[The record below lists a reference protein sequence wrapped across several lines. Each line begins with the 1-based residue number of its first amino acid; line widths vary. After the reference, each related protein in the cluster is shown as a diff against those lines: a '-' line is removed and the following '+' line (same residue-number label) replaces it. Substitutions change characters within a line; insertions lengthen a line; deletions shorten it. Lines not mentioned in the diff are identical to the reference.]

1 MTYSFSNDIFQNPN
15 EKHLDLIDKIWHTSK
30 DRHFLFIGDT
40 ENYNIIKD
48 SEWYSYLRKSNKEEI
63 DNQVVASFN
72 IGRNKKKLLISNQET
87 AAFSLIEA
95 YEILHKPLSI
105 ILENMDYDRHFIDAL
120 VRSFKELGQ
129 KIKKFYDNGWLTYE
143 NGAGSNIVNVINGLK
158 DRFEKNKSNFPKES
172 KTYLRTL
179 IIIDS
184 DKRFPI
190 EQEVV
195 NDKDK
200 MDKLAII
207 KQNSDYHVMLKRE
220 IENYLPDEIF
230 NEIAGNDDF
239 KRAYLKLKPI
249 QKDFFDLEKGFPH
262 DKNFDKLEEGIRSLY
277 NDINEA
283 DIKTFRKESMQF
295 IKIDGKKDNFKA
307 RFPLLFKSKNITRKN
322 LEARA
327 NSKELEIILQKINDL
342 L

>member
-15 EKHLDLIDKIWHTSK
+15 EKHLDLIDRIWHTSK

-87 AAFSLIEA
+87 TAFSLIEA
-95 YEILHKPLSI
+95 YEILHKPLTV

-120 VRSFKELGQ
+120 VRSFKELGT
-129 KIKKFYDNGWLTYE
+129 KIKKYYDNGWLIYI
-143 NGAGSNIVNVINGLK
+143 NGGGSNIVSVINGLK
-158 DRFEKNKSNFPKES
+158 DRFEKNKSDFPKES
-172 KTYLRTL
+172 RTYLRTL

-190 EQEVV
+190 NQEVA
-195 NDKDK
+195 DDK
-200 MDKLAII
+200 MTTLSII

-230 NEIAGNDDF
+230 NEISGNDNF

-249 QKDFFDLEKGFPH
+249 QKDFFDLEKGLP
-262 DKNFDKLEEGIRSLY
+262 DKSFDQLEEELRNLY
-277 NDINEA
+277 HDI
-283 DIKTFRKESMQF
+283 DDVDKKTFRKESMQF
-295 IKIDGKKDNFKA
+295 FKIDGKKDNFKS
-307 RFPLLFKSKNITRKN
+307 RFPTLFESKNITRKN

-327 NSKELEIILQKINDL
+327 NTNELEIILQKINDL

>member
-1 MTYSFSNDIFQNPN
+1 MTYSFSNNIFQNPN

-40 ENYNIIKD
+40 ENYKIIKD

-95 YEILHKPLSI
+95 YEMLHKPLTV
-105 ILENMDYDRHFIDAL
+105 ILENMDYDRYFIDAL
-120 VRSFKELGQ
+120 VSSFKESGA
-129 KIKKFYDNGWLTYE
+129 KIKKYYDNGWLTYI
-143 NGAGSNIVNVINGLK
+143 NGGGSNIVSVINGLK
-158 DRFEKNKSNFPKES
+158 DRFEKNKSDFPKES

-184 DKRFPI
+184 DKKFPI
-190 EQEVV
+190 NQEVA
-195 NDKDK
+195 DDK
-200 MDKLAII
+200 MITLAVI

-220 IENYLPDEIF
+220 IENYLPYEIF
-230 NEIAGNDDF
+230 NEIVGNDDF
-239 KRAYLKLKPI
+239 KRAYLKLKPV
-249 QKDFFDLEKGFPH
+249 QKDFFDLEKGLP
-262 DKNFDKLEEGIRSLY
+262 DKNFDQLEEELRNLY
-277 NDINEA
+277 HDIDDA
-283 DIKTFRKESMQF
+283 DKKTFRKENMQF
-295 IKIDGKKDNFKA
+295 FKIDGKKDKFKA
-307 RFPLLFKSKNITRKN
+307 RFPMLFESENITRKN

>member
-63 DNQVVASFN
+63 DNQVVASLN
-72 IGRNKKKLLISNQET
+72 IGKNKKKLLISNQET
-87 AAFSLIEA
+87 TAFSLIEA
-95 YEILHKPLSI
+95 YEILNKPLSI
-105 ILENMDYDRHFIDAL
+105 ILENMEYDRYFIDAL
-120 VRSFKELGQ
+120 IKNFKELGQ

-143 NGAGSNIVNVINGLK
+143 NGGGSNIASVINGLK
-158 DRFEKNKSNFPKES
+158 DRFEKNKHDFPKES
-172 KTYLRTL
+172 HFYLRTL

-190 EQEVV
+190 EQEVA
-195 NDKDK
+195 KDR
-200 MDKLAII
+200 MVMLAII
-207 KQNSDYHVMLKRE
+207 KENSHYHVTQKRE

-230 NEIAGNDDF
+230 NEISGNDDF

-249 QKDFFDLEKGFPH
+249 QKDFFDLEKGFPF
-262 DKNFDKLEEGIRSLY
+262 DKNFEQLDEGIRDLY
-277 NDINEA
+277 NDIDET
-283 DIKTFRKESMQF
+283 DKKTFRKESMQF
-295 IKIDGKKDNFKA
+295 IKIDGKKDSFKA
-307 RFPLLFKSKNITRKN
+307 RFPMLFESKNITRKN

>member
-15 EKHLDLIDKIWHTSK
+15 EKDLDLIDKIWHTSK

-48 SEWYSYLRKSNKEEI
+48 SEWYSYLRGSNKEEI
-63 DNQVVASFN
+63 NNQVVASFN
-72 IGRNKKKLLISNQET
+72 VGKNKKKILISNRET
-87 AAFSLIEA
+87 TAFSLIEA
-95 YEILHKPLSI
+95 YEILHKPLTV

-120 VRSFKELGQ
+120 VRSFKELGA
-129 KIKKFYDNGWLTYE
+129 KIKKYYDNGWLIYV
-143 NGAGSNIVNVINGLK
+143 NGGGSNIVSVINGLK
-158 DRFEKNKSNFPKES
+158 DRFEKNKSDFPKES

-190 EQEVV
+190 NQEVA
-195 NDKDK
+195 DDK
-200 MDKLAII
+200 MITLAVI

-220 IENYLPDEIF
+220 IENYLPDKIF
-230 NEIAGNDDF
+230 NEISGNDNF
-239 KRAYLKLKPI
+239 KRAYLKLKPV
-249 QKDFFDLEKGFPH
+249 QKDFFDLEKGFP
-262 DKNFDKLEEGIRSLY
+262 DRNFDQLEEEVRSLY
-277 NDINEA
+277 NDVNEA
-283 DIKTFRKESMQF
+283 DKNTFRKESMLF
-295 IKIDGKKDNFKA
+295 FKRDCKKDNFKA
-307 RFPLLFKSKNITRKN
+307 RFPMLFESKNITRKN

>member
-40 ENYNIIKD
+40 ENYKIIKD

-63 DNQVVASFN
+63 DKQVVASLN

-95 YEILHKPLSI
+95 YEMLHKPLTV
-105 ILENMDYDRHFIDAL
+105 ILENKDYDRHFIDAM

-143 NGAGSNIVNVINGLK
+143 NGGGSNIVSVINGLK
-158 DRFEKNKSNFPKES
+158 DRFEKNKSDFPKES
-172 KTYLRTL
+172 QIYLRTL

-190 EQEVV
+190 NQEVA
-195 NDKDK
+195 DDK
-200 MDKLAII
+200 MTTLSII

-239 KRAYLKLKPI
+239 KRAYLKLKPV
-249 QKDFFDLEKGFPH
+249 QKDFFDLENGFPH
-262 DKNFDKLEEGIRSLY
+262 DKNFDKLEEGICSLY
-277 NDINEA
+277 NDISDAEK
-283 DIKTFRKESMQF
+283 KTFRKESMQF

-307 RFPLLFKSKNITRKN
+307 RFPMLFESKNITRKN

-327 NSKELEIILQKINDL
+327 NSNELEIILQKINDL

>member
-30 DRHFLFIGDT
+30 DRHFLFIGDA

-48 SEWYSYLRKSNKEEI
+48 SAWYSYLRKSNKEEI

-72 IGRNKKKLLISNQET
+72 IGRNKKKLHISNQET
-87 AAFSLIEA
+87 TAFSLIEA
-95 YEILHKPLSI
+95 YEMLNKPLTV
-105 ILENMDYDRHFIDAL
+105 ILENMDYDRYFIDAL
-120 VRSFKELGQ
+120 VRSFKELGA
-129 KIKKFYDNGWLTYE
+129 KIKKYYDNGWLIYI
-143 NGAGSNIVNVINGLK
+143 NGGGSNIVSVINGLK
-158 DRFEKNKSNFPKES
+158 DRFEKNKSDFPKES
-172 KTYLRTL
+172 RTYLRTL

-190 EQEVV
+190 NQEVT
-195 NDKDK
+195 DDK
-200 MDKLAII
+200 MTTLSII

-220 IENYLPDEIF
+220 IENYLPDGIF
-230 NEIAGNDDF
+230 NEIVGNDDF
-239 KRAYLKLKPI
+239 KRAYLKLKPV
-249 QKDFFDLEKGFPH
+249 QKDFFDLEKGFPY

-277 NDINEA
+277 NDISEA
-283 DIKTFRKESMQF
+283 DIKTFRKESIQF
-295 IKIDGKKDNFKA
+295 FKIDGKRDNFKA
-307 RFPLLFKSKNITRKN
+307 RFPMLFESKNITRKN

-327 NSKELEIILQKINDL
+327 NSNELEIILQKINDL